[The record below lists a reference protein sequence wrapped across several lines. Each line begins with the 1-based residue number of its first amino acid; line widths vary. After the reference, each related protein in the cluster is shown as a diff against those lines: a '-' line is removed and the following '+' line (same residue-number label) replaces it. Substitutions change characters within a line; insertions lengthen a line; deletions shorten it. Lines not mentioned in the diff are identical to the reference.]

1 MTVINS
7 IFFQKKTSKQIEANL
22 RIYTYKIFQ
31 RSKALQLSY
40 TEINA
45 YNLRTLLSECQRN

>member
-7 IFFQKKTSKQIEANL
+7 IFFQKKPSKQIEANL

-40 TEINA
+40 TGINA